1 MKESNLVRIVTAM
14 KRFTK
19 LFSKQKKI
27 QIDFC
32 EKNLD
37 RFLTEESSPKYD
49 LFLKQNHI
57 QYKEYSCQSKC
68 EHCKQSPYAIV
79 NGEFIAAENSNE
91 LLEKLNQISN
101 NKYKE

>member
-1 MKESNLVRIVTAM
+1 MSV
-14 KRFTK
+14 FSK

-37 RFLTEESSPKYD
+37 RFLTDEASPNYHQ
-49 LFLKQNHI
+49 FLNQNHI
-57 QYKEYSCQSKC
+57 QFKEYSCQSKC
-68 EHCKQSPYAIV
+68 EFCKKSPYAIV

-91 LLEKLNQISN
+91 LLEKLKQMASDSC
-101 NKYKE
+101 KE

>member
-1 MKESNLVRIVTAM
+1 M
-14 KRFTK
+14 KRLSK

-37 RFLTEESSPKYD
+37 RFLNEENSSDYER
-49 LFLKQNHI
+49 FLNQNHI

-68 EHCKQSPYAIV
+68 EQCKKSPYAIV
-79 NGEFIAAENSNE
+79 DGEFIAAENSDE
-91 LLEKLNQISN
+91 LLVRLKHIASN
-101 NKYKE
+101 NIKE